1 MSLSGGVDNMLLNKK
16 TLNYL
21 RSCLMAKTFFLR
33 IISFPL
39 CKYRTSFSK
48 PTERIRVLVNDIHF
62 DGRVN
67 RHKLSSLK
75 QTNYFYTLF
84 VVPTMQVISC

>member
-1 MSLSGGVDNMLLNKK
+1 MFNLL
-16 TLNYL
+16 
-21 RSCLMAKTFFLR
+21 RHFVLR

-39 CKYRTSFSK
+39 FKYRTSFSK
-48 PTERIRVLVNDIHF
+48 PTDSIRVLVNDIQF

-84 VVPTMQVISC
+84 VVPTMQVQSC

>member
-1 MSLSGGVDNMLLNKK
+1 
-16 TLNYL
+16 
-21 RSCLMAKTFFLR
+21 MAKTLFLR

-39 CKYRTSFSK
+39 CEYRTSFSK
-48 PTERIRVLVNDIHF
+48 STERIRVLVDDFQF